1 MPRRKMLAIGL
12 IFIALL
18 MIMGVIILLE
28 PEWLISTLKQRSP
41 EVLYEI
47 NTQKQIVALTIDDGP
62 DPDTTSDILDRL
74 KQYGAHATFFLIGDR
89 IPGNEDLIHRMVEE
103 NHELANH
110 LMTDQSSIRLSL
122 EDFEQQLSKSHEI
135 LSEFS
140 EIRWFR
146 PGSGWYNSDMLSII
160 QKYDYQCA
168 LGSVYPFDPQLGS
181 SWFTTRYV
189 LWKVKPG
196 SIIVLHDFDT
206 RGERTAVALDTILPE
221 LTRRG
226 YSVVTLSE
234 LVDSQSNG
242 E

>member
-160 QKYDYQCA
+160 QQHGYQCA

-221 LTRRG
+221 LSRRG

-234 LVDSQSNG
+234 LVDSQSTG

>member
-1 MPRRKMLAIGL
+1 MSPRKSLTIGL
-12 IFIALL
+12 VAAALFL
-18 MIMGVIILLE
+18 IMSALILLE
-28 PEWLISTLKQRSP
+28 PEWFVKTLKKHSP

-47 NTQKQIVALTIDDGP
+47 DTQEPIVALTIDDGP
-62 DPDTTSDILDRL
+62 DPDTTSEILDRL
-74 KQYGAHATFFLIGDR
+74 RQYGAHATFFLIVSR
-89 IPGNEDLIHRMVEE
+89 ISGNEELVHRMVEE

-110 LMTDQSSIRLSL
+110 LLTDQPSITLNLS
-122 EDFEQQLSKSHEI
+122 DFEKQLLEADEV

-146 PGSGWYNSDMLSII
+146 PGSGWYNTNMLSIL
-160 QKYDYQCA
+160 QQHDYECA

-181 SWFTTRYV
+181 SWFITRYV
-189 LWKVKPG
+189 LWKVRPG
-196 SIIVLHDFDT
+196 SIIVLHDFGT
-206 RGERTAVALDTILPE
+206 RGERTAVVLDTILPE

-234 LVDSQSNG
+234 LVNSQSNG

>member
-1 MPRRKMLAIGL
+1 
-12 IFIALL
+12 
-18 MIMGVIILLE
+18 
-28 PEWLISTLKQRSP
+28 
-41 EVLYEI
+41 
-47 NTQKQIVALTIDDGP
+47 
-62 DPDTTSDILDRL
+62 
-74 KQYGAHATFFLIGDR
+74 
-89 IPGNEDLIHRMVEE
+89 
-103 NHELANH
+103 
-110 LMTDQSSIRLSL
+110 
-122 EDFEQQLSKSHEI
+122 
-135 LSEFS
+135 
-140 EIRWFR
+140 
-146 PGSGWYNSDMLSII
+146 MLSIL
-160 QKYDYQCA
+160 QKHDYQCA

-196 SIIVLHDFDT
+196 SIIVLHDFDS

>member
-1 MPRRKMLAIGL
+1 MSPRKTLAIGL

-18 MIMGVIILLE
+18 MIMGVLILLE
-28 PEWLISTLKQRSP
+28 PEWLISTLKKRSP

-47 NTQKQIVALTIDDGP
+47 DTQEYIVALTIDDGP
-62 DPDTTSDILDRL
+62 DPDTTPDILDRL

-89 IPGNEDLIHRMVEE
+89 IPDNEDLIHRIVEE

-110 LMTDQSSIRLSL
+110 LMTDQSSIRLNL
-122 EDFEQQLSKSHEI
+122 GDFEQQLAKSHAI

-140 EIRWFR
+140 EPRWFR